1 MQKLKAGI
9 IGGGFMART
18 HTSAARAAGAEVV
31 GLVSSSP
38 ERSATAADLLG
49 VAPAADIEEL
59 IECSDVVHVCSPNVR
74 HAEHVRAA
82 LQAGRHVI
90 CEKPLAVDAV
100 EAAEL
105 TWLAERAGVVAS
117 VPFVYRFH
125 PMARQA
131 RAEATAGRL
140 GRLLTV
146 RGAYLQDWLLDAEE
160 SNWRVD
166 PTVSGRSRAFG
177 DIGSHLVDLLE
188 FIAGEWI
195 VRLSAATTIAHP
207 QRAGAEVVT
216 EDAAVLNV
224 ELSSGAL
231 GSLMVS
237 QVNAGRKN
245 QLTLELAGAE
255 GSVFFDQEHPD
266 ELWIGHAGGS
276 VTMSRDPG
284 VLAEDAA
291 RLSVVPSGH
300 PMGYLDA
307 FTAFTRDTYARIA
320 GEQPVGLPTFAD
332 GARANRIIDAVLESA
347 QSGVWVDVAP
357 ADAPGLARSWR
368 RRDVRAAATHGPPG
382 HRDLVPEGE
391 T

>member
-18 HTSAARAAGAEVV
+18 HTAAARAAGADVV

-38 ERSATAADLLG
+38 DRSTAAAEPLG
-49 VAPAADIEEL
+49 VTPASSVEEL
-59 IECSDVVHVCSPNVR
+59 IERSDVVHVCSPNAR
-74 HAEHVRAA
+74 HAEHVRAV
-82 LQAGRHVI
+82 LRAGRHVI
-90 CEKPLAVDAV
+90 CEKPLAVDAA

-105 TWLAERAGVVAS
+105 AELAESAGVVAS

-131 RAEATAGRL
+131 RSETSAGRL

-166 PTVSGRSRAFG
+166 PQVSGRSRAFG

-188 FIAGEWI
+188 FITGERI

-207 QRAGAEVVT
+207 QRGGAEVVT
-216 EDAAVLNV
+216 EDAAALTV
-224 ELSSGAL
+224 ELTGGAL

-245 QLTLELAGAE
+245 QLTLELSGAE

-266 ELWIGHAGGS
+266 ELWLGRADGS
-276 VTMSRDPG
+276 VTIARDPA
-284 VLAEDAA
+284 VMDEDAA
-291 RLSVVPSGH
+291 RLSLVPSGH

-307 FTAFTRDTYARIA
+307 FAAFARDTYARIG
-320 GEQPVGLPTFAD
+320 GEQPAGLPTFAD

-347 QSGVWVDVAP
+347 QSGRWVDVAP
-357 ADAPGLARSWR
+357 SERPVPAR
-368 RRDVRAAATHGPPG
+368 T
-382 HRDLVPEGE
+382 
-391 T
+391 

>member
-18 HTSAARAAGAEVV
+18 HTAAARAAGAEVV
-31 GLVSSSP
+31 GLASSSP
-38 ERSATAADLLG
+38 ERSAAAAEPLG
-49 VAPAADIEEL
+49 VAPAASVEEL
-59 IECSDVVHVCSPNVR
+59 IGRSDVVHVCSPNAR

-82 LQAGRHVI
+82 LQAGRHVV
-90 CEKPLAVDAV
+90 CEKPLAVDAA

-105 TWLAERAGVVAS
+105 TELAERVGVVAA

-131 RAEATAGRL
+131 RAEAAAGGL

-166 PTVSGRSRAFG
+166 PQVSGRSRAFG

-188 FIAGEWI
+188 FIAGERI

-207 QRAGAEVVT
+207 RRGGAEVVT
-216 EDAAVLNV
+216 EDAAALTV
-224 ELSSGAL
+224 ELSGGAL

-266 ELWIGHAGGS
+266 ELWLGRAEGS
-276 VTMSRDPG
+276 VTISRDPG
-284 VLAEDAA
+284 VMDEDAA
-291 RLSVVPSGH
+291 RLSLVPSGH

-307 FTAFTRDTYARIA
+307 FAAFARDTYARIS
-320 GEQPVGLPTFAD
+320 GEQPAGLPTFAD

-347 QSGVWVDVAP
+347 QSAAWVDVAP
-357 ADAPGLARSWR
+357 AQAPAPAQS
-368 RRDVRAAATHGPPG
+368 
-382 HRDLVPEGE
+382 
-391 T
+391 